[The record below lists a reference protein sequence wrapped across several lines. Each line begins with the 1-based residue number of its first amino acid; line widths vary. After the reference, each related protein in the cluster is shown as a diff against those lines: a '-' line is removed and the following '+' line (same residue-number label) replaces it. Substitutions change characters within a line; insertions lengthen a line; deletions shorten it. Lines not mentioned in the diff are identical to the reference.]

1 MLRSY
6 ENNYTLLNKIYNQ
19 EQNNILNTRLKN
31 AKSIVNT
38 NCPNSF
44 NNSRKKTNKSNDKKD
59 LSNIKLY
66 NIIIYF
72 VKI

>member
-6 ENNYTLLNKIYNQ
+6 ENNYTLLNKLYNQ
-19 EQNNILNTRLKN
+19 EQNDLLLTRLKN

-44 NNSRKKTNKSNDKKD
+44 NVFKKKSNKSKEKKKD
-59 LSNIKLY
+59 LSN
-66 NIIIYF
+66 
-72 VKI
+72 KIFYL

>member
-6 ENNYTLLNKIYNQ
+6 ENNYTLLNKLYNQ
-19 EQNNILNTRLKN
+19 EQNDLMLSRLKN

-44 NNSRKKTNKSNDKKD
+44 NIFRKKSNKSQEKKKD
-59 LSNIKLY
+59 LSNKKLF
-66 NIIIYF
+66 NNTF
-72 VKI
+72 F